1 MNPNLDNRH
10 KTDGPI
16 ETIRIVG
23 AREHNLQNIT
33 LELPRDQFIVITGV
47 SGSGKS
53 SLAFDT
59 LYAEGQRRYVMC
71 LSPYARQFL
80 GVLRKPDVDSIEG
93 ISPAISIEQKTS
105 GFTPRST
112 VGTVTEIYDYFR
124 LLYAKV
130 GTQYCPDCNV
140 PVRRTSSDE
149 IVASLLNL
157 PAQTSVAILAPLVHG
172 RKGHYRELFA
182 QLQRRGFT
190 RVRVDGTY
198 RQITEGMMLDRY
210 KVHTIELVIDRMP
223 VAAKSERRL
232 RESVELALS
241 MGEGRIVVVMEE
253 GGTEQIFSTTLA
265 CPSCGKG
272 FEPLAPNA
280 FSFNSPYGWCPAC
293 EGLGE
298 LHDFLIERVIP
309 NPRLSLADGGIAPL
323 GPQRGTLL
331 WKQVV
336 ALCLNENIPLNIPI
350 ENLPIQQLEVILE
363 GCRTPR
369 KRRLEIELESD
380 GERFFVEQEFHG
392 ILPVLRHQYRTTT
405 SSKVR
410 TWLESF
416 MGNVPCRECAGERLR
431 LSSRSVRL
439 DGYRLPEIVRWEIPA
454 LRQWVETLSD
464 KLTKT
469 ERMIAELV
477 LQEIHQRLGF
487 LCEVGLGYLTLDRP
501 ARTLSGGESQRI
513 RLASQVG
520 SQLVGVL
527 YVLDEP
533 SIGLHPHD
541 NRALLDSLRRLR
553 DLGNTVVVVEHDR
566 ETMLSADVLV
576 DLGPRAGVHGGHVLF
591 VEKPSRL
598 RKLSRSMRNQ
608 SLTAQYLLGERSIDL
623 SRQRRP
629 RSTQWLVVEGAT
641 GNNLRDV
648 TLELPLGRFVCITG
662 VSGSGKSSLIIDT
675 LYPLLSNRLHRT
687 NLDVLPFRD
696 VRGLEHL
703 DKVIVVDQSPIGRT
717 PRSNPATYT
726 GVFTHI
732 RQHFALLPEARI
744 RGYSQSRFSF
754 NVPGGRCE
762 ACQGAG
768 LQVIEMNFLPEVY
781 VTCDECGGKRYN
793 RETLTVTYKGKSI
806 ADVLEMTVEEA
817 LAFFAEI
824 PQIRRKLAVLS
835 DVGLGY
841 IRLGQQAPTLSGGE
855 AQRLKLATELARTST
870 GRTLYILDEPTT
882 GLHFEDIRI
891 LLEILQR
898 LVERGN
904 TVVVIEHNLDVIKC
918 ADWLIDLGPGGGRNG
933 GCIVAIGTPEDIV
946 ENPASLTGIY
956 LRKELSPTLPSDGR
970 KRRQSVYT
978 V

>member
-1 MNPNLDNRH
+1 MFDGVTLAQAP
-10 KTDGPI
+10 GPI
-16 ETIRIVG
+16 EAIRIVG
-23 AREHNLQNIT
+23 AREHNLRNVT
-33 LELPRDQFIVITGV
+33 LELPRDRFIVITGV

-93 ISPAISIEQKTS
+93 ISPAISIDQKTS

-112 VGTVTEIYDYFR
+112 VGTVTEIYDYLR

-130 GTQYCPDCNV
+130 GTQYCPDCQV
-140 PVRRTSSDE
+140 PVRRTTSDE
-149 IVASLLNL
+149 IVASLMRL
-157 PAQTSVAILAPLVHG
+157 PEETTIAILAPLVHG

-190 RVRVDGTY
+190 RVRVDGQY
-198 RQITEGMMLDRY
+198 REMTDGMMLDRY
-210 KVHTIELVIDRMP
+210 KTHTIELVVDRFP
-223 VAAKSERRL
+223 LAATVERRL

-241 MGEGRIVVVMEE
+241 MGEGRLVAAI
-253 GGTEQIFSTTLA
+253 GDGASEQVFSTVLA

-293 EGLGE
+293 EGLGYR
-298 LHDFLIERVIP
+298 HDFLRDRVLP
-309 NPRLSLADGGIAPL
+309 DRRLSIADGGIAIL
-323 GPQRGTLL
+323 GPQRQTLL

-336 ALCLNENIPLNIPI
+336 ALCQREGISLTRPI
-350 ENLPIQQLEVILE
+350 EELPLPQLELLLE
-363 GCRTPR
+363 GQTAR
-369 KRRLEIELESD
+369 KRPLEIELESG
-380 GERFFVEQEFHG
+380 GERFYVEQEFHG
-392 ILPVLRHQYRTTT
+392 ILPIFRHQYSTTN
-405 SSKVR
+405 SPKVR
-410 TWLESF
+410 AWIESF
-416 MGNVPCRECAGERLR
+416 MGSVLCSGCNGERLR
-431 LSSRSVRL
+431 ATSRSVRL
-439 DGYRLPEIVRWEIPA
+439 DGFRLPEIVRWDIPH
-454 LRQWVETLSD
+454 LRQWIESLPGKLS
-464 KLTKT
+464 KT
-469 ERMIAELV
+469 EKIIAEPILA
-477 LQEIHQRLGF
+477 EISQRLGF
-487 LCEVGLGYLTLDRP
+487 LSDVGLGYMTLDRP

-513 RLASQVG
+513 RLASQIG

-541 NRALLDSLRRLR
+541 NRALIESLLRLR

-566 ETMLSADVLV
+566 ETMLAADVLV

-591 VEKPSRL
+591 VEAPGRL
-598 RKLSRSMRNQ
+598 KKLSDEVREQ
-608 SLTAQYLLGERSIDL
+608 SLTAQYLLGERHIEVPP
-623 SRQRRP
+623 QRRS
-629 RSTQWLVVEGAT
+629 RTGKWLVLEGAT

-662 VSGSGKSSLIIDT
+662 VSGSGKSSLVFDT

-687 NLDVLPFRD
+687 SLDVLPYRD
-696 VRGLEHL
+696 IRGIEHL
-703 DKVIVVDQSPIGRT
+703 DKVVVVDQSPIGRT

-732 RQHFALLPEARI
+732 REHFAMLPEARI
-744 RGYSQSRFSF
+744 RGYTPSRFSF
-754 NVPGGRCE
+754 NVAGGRCE

-768 LQVIEMNFLPEVY
+768 VQAIEMNFLPEVY

-793 RETLTVTYKGKSI
+793 RETLSVTYKGKTI
-806 ADVLEMTVEEA
+806 ADVLAMTVEEA

-824 PQIRRKLAVLS
+824 PPIRKKLAVLAE
-835 DVGLGY
+835 VGLGY
-841 IRLGQQAPTLSGGE
+841 LTLGQQAPTLSGGE

-870 GRTLYILDEPTT
+870 GRTLYLLDEPTT

-891 LLEILQR
+891 LLEMLQR

-918 ADWLIDLGPGGGRNG
+918 ADWVVDLGPGGGRDG
-933 GCIVAIGTPEDIV
+933 GRIVAQGTPEEIAA
-946 ENPASLTGIY
+946 NPASLTGRY
-956 LRKELSPTLPSDGR
+956 LRAELGIDVTTNGR
-970 KRRQSVYT
+970 VRRQKART
-978 V
+978 A